1 VRLERMRDGGVVVNF
16 ARAGIVDTGAIVG
29 ALDKGKLA
37 SYVCDF
43 PTKAIK
49 DHPKV
54 VALPHL
60 GASTHEAEENC
71 AVMVADT
78 LREFLENGTIRHSVN
93 FPDAVLPRTSATTR
107 LAVANENVPN
117 MVAEISSALAAARL
131 NIANLLSK
139 SRGDLAYTL
148 IDVDGQLPTDVLDA
162 IRSIPGVLSVR
173 AVAG

>member
-1 VRLERMRDGGVVVNF
+1 MKDGGVVVNF

-29 ALDKGKLA
+29 ALDRGKLA

-43 PTKAIK
+43 PTTAIK

-78 LREFLENGTIRHSVN
+78 LRGFLENGTIRHSVN
-93 FPDAVLPRTSATTR
+93 FPDAILPRASATTR

-117 MVAEISSALAAARL
+117 MVAEISSALAAAKL

-139 SRGDLAYTL
+139 SRGNLAYTL
-148 IDVDGQLPTDVLDA
+148 IDVDGQLPREVLDA
-162 IRSIPGVLSVR
+162 IRAIPGVLSVR
-173 AVAG
+173 ALAG